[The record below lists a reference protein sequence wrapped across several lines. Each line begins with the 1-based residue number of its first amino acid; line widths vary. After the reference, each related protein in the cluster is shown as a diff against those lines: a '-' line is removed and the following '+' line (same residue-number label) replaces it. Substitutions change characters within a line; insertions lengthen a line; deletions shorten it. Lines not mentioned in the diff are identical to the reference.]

1 VGNLSFYIARRYFS
15 TKKRKHAVNWITSIS
30 VIGIAIITASL
41 IILLSAFN
49 GIESIIEKLYSDFD
63 PGITVKPTTG
73 KTISERAIV
82 WNKFQGVPHVKR
94 ISRAVEEIVV
104 VKHDSKWVNA
114 RLIGVDPSF
123 YEMSKLSEHTLLNG
137 QLQKQVLHN
146 NELILGVELAAKLE
160 LLISKQHI
168 DQVMLY
174 APKRNAKMR
183 LGSSPFNTGDYL
195 VKDHI
200 GYNREVNDEVVLV
213 NLNQARELLDYTDEI
228 SAIYI
233 EVEKGY
239 EWEVKSRLQAKLG
252 KQWEVKTN
260 YEKNELIYKTSK
272 SEKLI
277 VFIILLFIF
286 VLAAFNLVAS
296 LTILFNEKLANLKTL
311 ITFGATRKQ
320 VFRVFL
326 YQGMLIAG
334 KGIVIGLFLG
344 YGICLIQLQV
354 GLIKMPGFEGG
365 VFPIRL
371 SLTDGLFVLIS
382 VVFLS
387 YLFTFWPVRYLIS
400 KNLESHFESKTC

>member
-1 VGNLSFYIARRYFS
+1 MGNLSFYIARRYFS

-63 PGITVKPTTG
+63 PHITIKPTTG
-73 KTISERAIV
+73 KTISERALSFEKV
-82 WNKFQGVPHVKR
+82 KSVPQIIR

-114 RLIGVDPSF
+114 RLIGAEPSF
-123 YEMSKLSEHTLLNG
+123 LKMCKLPAHALLVRHQEN
-137 QLQKQVLHN
+137 QILRS
-146 NELILGVELAAKLE
+146 NELILGVELATKLE
-160 LLISKQHI
+160 LLVSQQHK
-168 DQVMLY
+168 DQVTLY

-183 LGSSPFNTGDYL
+183 LGSSPFNTGDFL
-195 VKDHI
+195 VQNHI
-200 GYNREVNDEVVLV
+200 GYNREVNEEVVLV
-213 NLNQARELLDYTDEI
+213 NLQQARELLDYSDEI
-228 SAIYI
+228 SALYV
-233 EVEKGY
+233 EVEKGS
-239 EWEVKSRLQAKLG
+239 EWEVKSKLQSMLG

-260 YEKNELIYKTSK
+260 YEKNELIFKTSK

-286 VLAAFNLVAS
+286 MLAAFNLVAS
-296 LTILFNEKLANLKTL
+296 LTILFNEKLPNLKTL

-320 VFRVFL
+320 VFKIFL
-326 YQGMLIAG
+326 YQGMLISG
-334 KGIVIGLFLG
+334 KGILIGLLLG
-344 YGICLIQLQV
+344 YGICLIQLQF
-354 GLIKMPGFEGG
+354 GLIQLPGFEGG

-371 SLTDGLFVLIS
+371 SLSDGCFIITS

-387 YLFTFWPVRYLIS
+387 YLFTFWPVRYLIG
-400 KNLESHFESKTC
+400 KNLETQFKS